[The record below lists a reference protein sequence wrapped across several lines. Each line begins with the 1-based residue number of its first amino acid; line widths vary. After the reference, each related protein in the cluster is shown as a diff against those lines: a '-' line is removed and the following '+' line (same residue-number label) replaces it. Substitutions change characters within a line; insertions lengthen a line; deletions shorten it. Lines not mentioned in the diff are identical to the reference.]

1 MLPKEFA
8 RALRDEAPN
17 VKSRISNSQLSTLV
31 HYLVKEEMGQVSFD
45 KLLTALNL
53 SERDPPLRQD
63 QLDKIRAARGAVE
76 QTL

>member
-63 QLDKIRAARGAVE
+63 
-76 QTL
+76 